1 MSKQTTPRCSA
12 CRFWMRQRGAT
23 SKLGDCDGALEHAR
37 SVVAFA
43 VDITKSATF
52 AHGGRDCPRFQPN
65 AVICGSVSDP
75 RNDKTRSSNT
85 MPTAGLDTA
94 TGAA

>member
-1 MSKQTTPRCSA
+1 MKTTKKPSRASRSAEPRCSD
-12 CRFWMRQRGAT
+12 CRFWIRQRGAMST
-23 SKLGDCDGALEHAR
+23 LGDCDGALEHAR

-65 AVICGSVSDP
+65 G
-75 RNDKTRSSNT
+75 
-85 MPTAGLDTA
+85 GLDRHPGGRNPSNA
-94 TGAA
+94 